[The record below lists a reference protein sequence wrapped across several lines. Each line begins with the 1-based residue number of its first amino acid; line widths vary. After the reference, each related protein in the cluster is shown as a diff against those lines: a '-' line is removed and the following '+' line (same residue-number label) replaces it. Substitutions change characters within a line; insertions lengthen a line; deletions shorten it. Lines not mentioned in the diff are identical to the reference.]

1 MKLAV
6 ITGMPGAGKEELLN
20 AAVGLGMPFVR
31 MGDVV
36 RGCYAASDSASKGI
50 SVGQFA
56 DAQRREFGPDI
67 WAKRVMEKASGDPC
81 LIDGCRSRKEIETF
95 VGLGGEVT
103 VMAVHASPSV
113 RYERLVKRAREDA
126 PKNTDEFRER
136 DSREIGWG
144 VAEVIALADH
154 LVPNMGTLEEF
165 RQASEKVLRSLR

>member
-36 RGCYAASDSASKGI
+36 RECYAASDSASKGI

-81 LIDGCRSRKEIETF
+81 LIDGCRSRSEVETF
-95 VGLGGEVT
+95 IRLGGDVT
-103 VMAVHASPSV
+103 VVAVHASP
-113 RYERLVKRAREDA
+113 
-126 PKNTDEFRER
+126 
-136 DSREIGWG
+136 
-144 VAEVIALADH
+144 
-154 LVPNMGTLEEF
+154 
-165 RQASEKVLRSLR
+165 